1 MECFPEKVPRA
12 TEGLEGT
19 VLACW
24 AAGDAANGGGAEPLV
39 WHAVPSSHHDRHH
52 KRGPKDA
59 GCEAPNEQVRKIE
72 EDGGTVAGGH
82 VGEGR
87 TVLAVGGPPED
98 DPGAG
103 R

>member
-1 MECFPEKVPRA
+1 MERFPEKVPRA
-12 TEGLEGT
+12 TDGLGST
-19 VLACW
+19 VLAFW
-24 AAGDAANGGGAEPLV
+24 AAGDAEPLV
-39 WHAVPSSHHDRHH
+39 WHAVSPSHHDRPH

-72 EDGGTVAGGH
+72 EDGGTVAGPYI
-82 VGEGR
+82 GEGR
-87 TVLAVGGPPED
+87 TVLAVGSPPED